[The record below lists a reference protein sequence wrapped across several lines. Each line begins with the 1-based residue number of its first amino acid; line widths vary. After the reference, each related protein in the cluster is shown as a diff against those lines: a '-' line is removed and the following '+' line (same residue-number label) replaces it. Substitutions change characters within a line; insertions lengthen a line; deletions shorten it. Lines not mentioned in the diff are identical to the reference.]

1 MTDYCDNMLKNTEE
15 TMVEN
20 AAQVK
25 NVRANLRQNAK
36 KTADNG
42 QLSTQIPQIAENE
55 VPASKN
61 DGSQGLFCGFLR
73 QKAARKPLQFTGL
86 ICYNKDVSVGQ
97 SG

>member
-1 MTDYCDNMLKNTEE
+1 MTDYCENMLRTTED

-25 NVRANLRQNAK
+25 NIRASLRRTPR
-36 KTADNG
+36 KTADNS

-55 VPASKN
+55 VPVSKN
-61 DGSQGLFCGFLR
+61 DGSQGLFLWIF
-73 QKAARKPLQFTGL
+73 AAKSRPKTLAFTNL

>member
-1 MTDYCDNMLKNTEE
+1 MC
-15 TMVEN
+15 
-20 AAQVK
+20 AQICA
-25 NVRANLRQNAK
+25 RTPR

-61 DGSQGLFCGFLR
+61 DGSQGLFLWIF
-73 QKAARKPLQFTGL
+73 AAKSRPKTLAFTNL